1 MNSSCCNHRPTIDR
15 HANHD
20 HAEIRLQ
27 RPFQRLQTRPERDT
41 HLGIT
46 IRRASGASMQ
56 SGAEEGPAG
65 CAGSTVDWLVTVMR
79 GWASC

>member
-1 MNSSCCNHRPTIDR
+1 MNSSFYNHRSTVDR
-15 HANHD
+15 HPIHD

-46 IRRASGASMQ
+46 IRRGSSAGMRRMAVV
-56 SGAEEGPAG
+56 APTG
-65 CAGSTVDWLVTVMR
+65 CAGSTIDGLVRVTR